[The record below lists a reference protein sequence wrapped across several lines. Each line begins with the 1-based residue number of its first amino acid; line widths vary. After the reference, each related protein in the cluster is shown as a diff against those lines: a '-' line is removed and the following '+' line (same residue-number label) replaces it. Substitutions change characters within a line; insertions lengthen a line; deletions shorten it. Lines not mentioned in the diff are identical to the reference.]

1 MRWRALTAGQV
12 RFVAPFCLS
21 YGKLVQPIFVENF
34 QRAPL
39 HAEALCKESARL
51 ACADKVHAEHDKRDR
66 HDKCAR
72 QPNAPAILSPL
83 DHLDASAVVTSARV
97 FKPIALHATLG
108 TCRKSVCLAVHS
120 SRSCKSDAGR
130 NARLNATYG
139 GERSNSGVTPR
150 RDLAP
155 SL

>member
-51 ACADKVHAEHDKRDR
+51 ACADKVHAEHDMRSMR
-66 HDKCAR
+66 CWPMYRGTAWAR
-72 QPNAPAILSPL
+72 GS
-83 DHLDASAVVTSARV
+83 
-97 FKPIALHATLG
+97 
-108 TCRKSVCLAVHS
+108 
-120 SRSCKSDAGR
+120 
-130 NARLNATYG
+130 
-139 GERSNSGVTPR
+139 
-150 RDLAP
+150 
-155 SL
+155 